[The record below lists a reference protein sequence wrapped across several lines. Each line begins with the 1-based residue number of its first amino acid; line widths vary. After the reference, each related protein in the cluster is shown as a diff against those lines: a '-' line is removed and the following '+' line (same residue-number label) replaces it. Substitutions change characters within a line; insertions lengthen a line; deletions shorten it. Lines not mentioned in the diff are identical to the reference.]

1 MTTQVGSAPTRS
13 VLVEQ
18 MCSDTLKAP
27 LKVLLGP
34 HWPWGGGL
42 ATSWFHSQDQWFH
55 TEEGTELPDL
65 QSSSPKSTT
74 PA

>member
-1 MTTQVGSAPTRS
+1 MTNQAGSATTRS
-13 VLVEQ
+13 VLGEQ

-34 HWPWGGGL
+34 HWPWWGAL
-42 ATSWFHSQDQWFH
+42 ATSWFHSQVQWFH
-55 TEEGTELPDL
+55 TEEGTGLPAL

-74 PA
+74 PT

>member
-13 VLVEQ
+13 VPVEQ

-34 HWPWGGGL
+34 HWPWWVVWPPAGF
-42 ATSWFHSQDQWFH
+42 THKDQWFH
-55 TEEGTELPDL
+55 SEEGTGLPVL